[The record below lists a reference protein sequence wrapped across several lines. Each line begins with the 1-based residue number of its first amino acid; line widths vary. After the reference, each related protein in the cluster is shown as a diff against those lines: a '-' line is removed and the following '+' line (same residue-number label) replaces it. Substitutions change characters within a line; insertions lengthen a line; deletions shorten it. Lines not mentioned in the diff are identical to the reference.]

1 MNSIKSLIISLFGS
15 YVPNTYVNAD
25 SVSVIPDG
33 LSGVDI
39 VWLSGFILFS
49 ITLVCVF
56 KIIGGLLTKC

>member
-1 MNSIKSLIISLFGS
+1 MSTIKTLIVSLFGT
-15 YVPNTYVNAD
+15 YVPNTYVNSD
-25 SVSVIPDG
+25 SISVIPNG

-39 VWLSGFILFS
+39 VWVSGFILFS